1 MLRLSFSLRPAA
13 AVTLAATLSCVSLS
27 AKQRASVPDEIVSA
41 KTVTVMA
48 RQGTSGTARIRPN
61 ALRAKAQV
69 EAALRKWGRYQIV
82 DNPAKADLVMVV
94 VEGNAPAELPDADH
108 PALYKMTAMQL
119 LSDTLTIYK
128 GGGITPDSK
137 PLWSWT
143 ETGEDLGWP
152 ADRAVERLRQDERK
166 AALNSAMQNN
176 R

>member
-1 MLRLSFSLRPAA
+1 MWHPAFLPRHTA
-13 AVTLAATLSCVSLS
+13 ALALAAMLLCVSAS
-27 AKQRASVPDEIVSA
+27 AKQKATFPEEIVSA

-61 ALRAKAQV
+61 AQRAKAQV
-69 EAALRKWGRYQIV
+69 EAAVRKWGRYQIV
-82 DNPAKADLVMVV
+82 DNPAKADLVIVV
-94 VEGNAPAELPDADH
+94 VEGNAPAEQIDADH

-143 ETGEDLGWP
+143 ETGEDRGWP
-152 ADRAVERLRQDERK
+152 ADRAVEKFRGDMRR